1 MPSTYTLIASNTLT
15 STASIITFSGISN
28 AFTDLILKVSMRD
41 TAVTD
46 YRNIQFRFN
55 GSTTTYSQT
64 EFQGTGISSSSTR
77 RTGATYLSSDNT
89 IPAGTSTANTFN
101 NAEIYIP
108 NYTSSAIKPS
118 STFAAGENNAATA
131 YIMCAANLWSTSA
144 AITQISFIADGVHAV
159 GSSFYLYGISKS

>member
-1 MPSTYTLIASNTLT
+1 MPNTYALIASNTLS
-15 STASIITFSGISN
+15 STASIVTFSGIPSTY
-28 AFTDLILKVSMRD
+28 TDLILKVSMRD

-55 GSTTTYSQT
+55 STTTTYSQS
-64 EFQGTGISSSSTR
+64 EFQGTGVSSSSTR

-89 IPAGTSTANTFN
+89 IPANTSTANTFN

-118 STFAAGENNAATA
+118 STFAAGENNITSA
-131 YIMCAANLWSTSA
+131 YIMSAANLWSTTA
-144 AITQISFIADGVHAV
+144 AITQISFIADGVHAI